1 MIRTRREDGVAILT
15 VILAVMLLTIL
26 SAALFL
32 VARVSLERAAANT
45 DSTRALDVAE
55 SGLETAAAAI
65 IQGGFTAG
73 QTGTLTGSL
82 AGKGEYEV
90 TWTAETALPWFTMI
104 STGYYPDKTAP
115 VGRRRVRAEVF
126 SLNPWDFQ
134 YAGGMTGA
142 TVNGNV
148 KVYGPFYV
156 NDNLTLSGTAGVFG
170 GPLIIFD
177 TTGPGNGDL
186 ILDSNSADIGT
197 STDPVPLFIDGAVDT
212 KKTPNSYHAAP
223 IYSWAPELE
232 FPDLTEPELAYYRYD
247 NASSPWLTGTERPTA
262 VWDQD
267 TSTNGNTGLTFSK
280 TYPLTTEETAYLKG
294 TRVAWS
300 RSPDGKALTITF
312 DNSGGIRPIL
322 FVDGNLTFK
331 GGGGNDGLT
340 TIRYQGAG
348 TIVAKGSIA
357 ITGNLVPVDSTMP
370 NNGDPATLTGFPA
383 TNRLGLITRS
393 NINFEGSGSEWLAA
407 ALYAGGTASFSY
419 QGNLR
424 GSVVTRLLNLGDQ
437 VPKLWTEPGFSA
449 TLPPRMP
456 GSDVRI
462 NSIIG
467 WSELTPTP

>member
-1 MIRTRREDGVAILT
+1 MIRIRREDGVAILT
-15 VILAVMLLTIL
+15 VMLAVMLLAIL

-32 VARVSLERAAANT
+32 VARVSLERAAATT
-45 DSTRALDVAE
+45 DSTRALDTAE

-115 VGRRRVRAEVF
+115 VGRRRVQAEVF

-148 KVYGPFYV
+148 RVYGPFYV

-177 TTGPGNGDL
+177 TTAPGNGDL
-186 ILDSNSADIGT
+186 ILNSNSADIGT
-197 STDPVPLFIDGAVDT
+197 STDPVALFIDGVVNT
-212 KKTPNSYHAAP
+212 MTNPNSYHADP

-247 NASSPWLTGTERPTA
+247 NTSSPWLTDTERPTA
-262 VWDQD
+262 VWDTD
-267 TSTNGNTGLTFSK
+267 TSTNYSTNLTFSK
-280 TYPLTTEETAYLKG
+280 TSKPLSTDARLKG
-294 TRVAWS
+294 SRVSWTWS
-300 RSPDGKALTITF
+300 GNDLTIAF
-312 DNSGGIRPIL
+312 DNTGGIHPIL
-322 FVDGNLTFK
+322 FVDGDLTVS
-331 GGGGNDGLT
+331 GGAGGLT
-340 TIRYQGAG
+340 VRYQGAG
-348 TIVAKGSIA
+348 TIVTKGSIA
-357 ITGNLVPVDSTMP
+357 ITGNLVPVLSPSPIDGSTL
-370 NNGDPATLTGFPA
+370 AGFPA
-383 TNRLGLITRS
+383 TNRLGLITRN
-393 NINFEGSGSEWLAA
+393 NINFEGGPSEWLAA
-407 ALYAGGTASFSY
+407 ALYAGGKASFSK

-424 GSVVTRLLNLGDQ
+424 GSVVTRLLDLGNQ

-449 TLPPRMP
+449 KLPPRMP
-456 GSDVRI
+456 GSDIRI

>member
-1 MIRTRREDGVAILT
+1 MIRIRREDGVAILT
-15 VILAVMLLTIL
+15 VMLAVMLLAIL

-32 VARVSLERAAANT
+32 VARVSLERAAATT
-45 DSTRALDVAE
+45 DSTRALDAAE

-73 QTGTLTGSL
+73 QTGTLSGSL
-82 AGKGEYEV
+82 AGDGEYEV

-104 STGYYPDKTAP
+104 STGYYPSKAAP
-115 VGRRRVRAEVF
+115 VGRRRVQAEVF

-148 KVYGPFYV
+148 QVHGPFYV
-156 NDNLTLSGTAGVFG
+156 NDNLTLSGTAGVFD
-170 GPLIIFD
+170 GPLILFD
-177 TTGPGNGDL
+177 MSAPGDGDL

-197 STDPVPLFIDGAVDT
+197 SADLVALFIDGVVDT
-212 KKTPNSYHAAP
+212 KKTPNSYHADP
-223 IYSWAPELE
+223 VYSWAPELE

-247 NASSPWLTGTERPTA
+247 PTPSPWKDDTERPTA
-262 VWDQD
+262 VWDTD
-267 TSTNGNTGLTFSK
+267 TSTNYNTNLTFSK
-280 TYPLTTEETAYLKG
+280 TSKPLSTDARLKG
-294 TRVAWS
+294 SRVSWTWS
-300 RSPDGKALTITF
+300 GNDLTIAF
-312 DNSGGIRPIL
+312 DNTGGIHPIL
-322 FVDGNLTFK
+322 FVDGDLTID
-331 GGGGNDGLT
+331 GGAGGLT
-340 TIRYQGAG
+340 VRYQGAG
-348 TIVAKGSIA
+348 TIVTKGSIA
-357 ITGNLVPVDSTMP
+357 ITGNLVPVGSTMP

-383 TNRLGLITRS
+383 TNRLGLITLN

-407 ALYAGGTASFSY
+407 ALYAGGKASFSK

-424 GSVVTRLLNLGDQ
+424 GSVVTRLLDLGNQ